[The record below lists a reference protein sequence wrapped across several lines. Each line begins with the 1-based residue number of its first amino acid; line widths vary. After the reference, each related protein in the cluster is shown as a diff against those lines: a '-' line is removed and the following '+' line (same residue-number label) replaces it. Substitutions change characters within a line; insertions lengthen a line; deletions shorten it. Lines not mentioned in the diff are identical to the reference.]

1 MTKIFCP
8 ISGAALKFA
17 DQPAIIFSARAITYN
32 QLEAYVC
39 STVKH
44 LKKIGVQPGDK
55 VAIVSPN
62 SVEYVIVL
70 LALWRMG
77 ALACL
82 LSTRLPVQNLCE
94 QVSNVTARFI
104 FSSSHKILS
113 IAKITLKK
121 FSLEEMIN
129 FDIRDSSFSDPSWI
143 DLDQEA
149 TLIFTSGTSHEPKAV
164 LHTYGNHYFNAL
176 GSNQNISLLP
186 GDRWLL
192 SLPLY
197 HVGGLGI
204 LFRAILSGAAV
215 VIPNQEEDIQA
226 AIEKYGTESAKAD
239 KITHV
244 SLVATQLYRIL
255 KDKNSLKK
263 LSTLKAIL
271 LGGSGVPR
279 LLLTNALQN
288 HLPIY
293 LTYGLTE
300 MASQVATTRMSF
312 PNASVGNPDE
322 AITRPPTKTFGGD
335 NFGINSNLKVLNHR
349 ELKIFE
355 DGEIGVRGKTLF
367 KGYFKNRKIFL
378 PLTEDGWFKTGDL
391 GAVDADGN
399 LHVTGRKDNM
409 FISGGENIQPEEIE
423 RSLYDLEDVEKA
435 LVMGVENEEFGFCP
449 VGFVKIREGAKL
461 SEDVLVK
468 LLEKKLARFKIP
480 IAFYDWPKQL
490 SSLDIKENRRHFIA
504 LIQEKENKLKR
515 IF

>member
-1 MTKIFCP
+1 MNTKKNPCP
-8 ISGAALKFA
+8 LSEAVLKYA
-17 DQPAIIFSARAITYN
+17 DQPAIIFSARAITYS
-32 QLEAYVC
+32 QLEAHVC

-44 LKKIGVQPGDK
+44 LKKISVQPGDK

-62 SVEYVIVL
+62 SVEYVIVF

-94 QVSNVTARFI
+94 QVSNVNARFLL
-104 FSSSHKILS
+104 SSSHKILS

-121 FSLEEMIN
+121 FSLEDMIN
-129 FDIRDSSFSDPSWI
+129 FDIRDSSFSEPSWM
-143 DLDQEA
+143 DLNGEA
-149 TLIFTSGTSHEPKAV
+149 TLMFTSGTSHEPKAV

-176 GSNQNISLLP
+176 GSNENIPLLP

-204 LFRAILSGAAV
+204 LFRTILSGAAT
-215 VIPNQEEDIQA
+215 VIPNQEEETLT
-226 AIEKYGTESAKAD
+226 AIEKYR
-239 KITHV
+239 ITHV

-279 LLLTNALQN
+279 ALLMDAMEN

-300 MASQVATTRMSF
+300 MASQVATTSMSF
-312 PNASVGNPDE
+312 PNACLP
-322 AITRPPTKTFGGD
+322 ARQAFGGD

-349 ELKIFE
+349 ELKISE
-355 DGEIGVRGKTLF
+355 DGEIEVRGKTLF
-367 KGYFKNRKIFL
+367 KGYFKNGKIFL
-378 PLTEDGWFKTGDL
+378 PLTEDGRFRTGDL
-391 GAVDADGN
+391 GEMLKDGN

-423 RSLYDLEDVEKA
+423 RWLYDLKDVEKA
-435 LVMGVENEEFGFCP
+435 LVIGVENEEFGFRP
-449 VGFVKIREGAKL
+449 VGFVKIREGAKIFK
-461 SEDVLVK
+461 DVLVK
-468 LLEKKLARFKIP
+468 HLEKNLARFKIP
-480 IAFYDWPKQL
+480 ATFYEWPKEFSAD
-490 SSLDIKENRRHFIA
+490 SSKENRRGFIQ
-504 LIQEKENKLKR
+504 LIKEKQEMLR
-515 IF
+515 QIS